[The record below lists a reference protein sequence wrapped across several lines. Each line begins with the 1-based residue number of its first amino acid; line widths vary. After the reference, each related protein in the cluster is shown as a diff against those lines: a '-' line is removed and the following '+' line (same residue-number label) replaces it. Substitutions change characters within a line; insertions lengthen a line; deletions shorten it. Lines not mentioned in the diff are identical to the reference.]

1 MQVFVYNSIKL
12 SQGEGGCY
20 WRGFGG
26 GGVFCCCCC
35 FLFLFFG
42 GFFFFFFFYFVCLIV
57 RVWEWGFYLYKKGNK
72 TDLSMRTCQPPGYC
86 SLSWFDPPPRVQRW
100 PVTEP
105 PCQSPGTPDQ
115 IHSLVSEG
123 KKIKI
128 HSLCEQNSC
137 ALCTFVFF

>member
-1 MQVFVYNSIKL
+1 MRVFVYNSIKL

-26 GGVFCCCCC
+26 GGCLLLLLF
-35 FLFLFFG
+35 FLFVFWC
-42 GFFFFFFFYFVCLIV
+42 FFFIFYFVCLIV
-57 RVWEWGFYLYKKGNK
+57 RVREWGLHLYKKGNK

-86 SLSWFDPPPRVQRW
+86 SLSWFAPPPRVRRW

-115 IHSLVSEG
+115 IHSLVSEEE
-123 KKIKI
+123 KIKI
-128 HSLCEQNSC
+128 HSLCVQNSC
-137 ALCTFVFF
+137 ALCTFGFLK